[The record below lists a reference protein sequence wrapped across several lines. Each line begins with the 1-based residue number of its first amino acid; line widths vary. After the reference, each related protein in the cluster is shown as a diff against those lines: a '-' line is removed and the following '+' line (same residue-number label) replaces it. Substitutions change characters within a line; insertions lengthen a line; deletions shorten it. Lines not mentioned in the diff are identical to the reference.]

1 MFYVQQVGILWK
13 KRKKKKCSSSA
24 SFATE
29 REMMDK

>member
-1 MFYVQQVGILWK
+1 MFYVQQVGILW
-13 KRKKKKCSSSA
+13 KKKKCSSSA